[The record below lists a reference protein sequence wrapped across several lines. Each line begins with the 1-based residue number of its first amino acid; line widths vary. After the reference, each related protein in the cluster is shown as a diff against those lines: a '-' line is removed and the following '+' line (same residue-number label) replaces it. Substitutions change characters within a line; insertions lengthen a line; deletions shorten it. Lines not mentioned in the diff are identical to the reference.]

1 MKIVIFFLLPLA
13 FLTGLT
19 LSARAETDYFP
30 PGVWGDGPWE
40 TTAVEN
46 DERYENWYGKNLAAM
61 NEKRLW
67 DQQARDKATMSVR
80 LLFLPTFDDPAML
93 QFSLLVDGSISY
105 VFKGLD
111 GKSGYELG
119 KLARKSKGKADAESI
134 AEIKLLLNTIDALN
148 GGTPTQIFN
157 RELVCTDG
165 TQAVLEF
172 AGDGKYNV
180 LGRHECEMKRNDPI
194 RKLIHLLDK
203 VSGGKVISPP
213 DTFID
218 RG

>member
-111 GKSGYELG
+111 GKSCYELG
-119 KLARKSKGKADAESI
+119 ANSYIVKPVEHENFFQTIKEIGGSI
-134 AEIKLLLNTIDALN
+134 QRAQRFP
-148 GGTPTQIFN
+148 GFP
-157 RELVCTDG
+157 
-165 TQAVLEF
+165 
-172 AGDGKYNV
+172 
-180 LGRHECEMKRNDPI
+180 KRRI
-194 RKLIHLLDK
+194 R
-203 VSGGKVISPP
+203 
-213 DTFID
+213 
-218 RG
+218 